1 MIPWDAKTEHAFVGV
16 PPLSISVTINR
27 TPDPGTPLLLAGFSF
42 RHDSQ
47 LVPDLIRNI
56 TPIVHGWIAL
66 DDRHSSAWYSSEPE
80 RRKALLRTAK
90 HYGAAWFMPID
101 PDERLEDDWQHRI
114 DGFLK
119 ADDLPIWTCQVYEM
133 FTETEFRVDGIW
145 GGKMREKLFPITSDM
160 HVPDVDLH
168 SLPFMYDM
176 ARPRRQTALAFYH
189 LREISPVRR
198 QLRRDQYAYLDPDRT
213 MQPIG
218 YDYLAMEEGAVL
230 QKISPNRPF
239 SPPHQDD
246 GSLWAPELPHGAVC
260 VKDPLHS
267 RMALIRQFRAY
278 KAVESVAA
286 IADATVADYPQD
298 KEVRLWSGLLWLE
311 AGRPE
316 VATERLLHDSLKQ
329 TVAAQVLLS
338 RSALACGNHA
348 LAQQAADAAL
358 ACVPGSPIALKAA
371 SDARKTRAS
380 HTQPNALWRRWVNQ
394 GTASIAEGSA
404 APENPRICIIVF
416 DLANTQE
423 GLEVIQSLLLQDCA
437 VEIVVVHSGGGTLH
451 ATLAPVLHAIRLIEL
466 SAQHPPGAARN
477 IGIDASTAPIITFLS
492 GDCLALSGTVQ
503 QRVQLHAASA
513 MVVPS
518 TLLPVR
524 SDTAIGWIFSA
535 FHNPQH
541 EPMGERSTI
550 DYGPSYTRPLFDLFG
565 YFPTGLTGNEETA
578 LNTLLS
584 NRYPANT
591 TSPVVTLHRGP
602 ETANALRCA
611 IARKAEQQILWLPV
625 WRKAI
630 QDGTAAYQL
639 ANERIRCLDKSRTIL
654 TAHFPDSMTEPAMN
668 RLLGVCV
675 SAHLLGL
682 KRGLEKLRFAQDLS
696 NQSAAIYEEDPEQAL
711 SLARSALSIDSC
723 HALHALTI
731 ASLENKLGH
740 TQEVIRM
747 ARHGLTLDPTST
759 ALLSM
764 LCEYIGREIS
774 PRAALN
780 EAEHQCMLSPQTTA
794 HWDVAIQWAT
804 LIQDSTR
811 EQFLRQF
818 RSFLTQ

>member
-1 MIPWDAKTEHAFVGV
+1 M
-16 PPLSISVTINR
+16 SISVTINR
-27 TPDPGTPLLLAGFSF
+27 TPAPGTPLLLAGFSF
-42 RHDSQ
+42 RHDSK

-56 TPIVHGWIAL
+56 APIVHGWIAL

-133 FTETEFRVDGIW
+133 FTETEFRVDGVW

-160 HVPDVDLH
+160 HVPDVELH
-168 SLPFMYDM
+168 SLPFMYDI
-176 ARPRRQTALAFYH
+176 ARPRRQTSLAFYH

-198 QLRRDQYAYLDPDRT
+198 QLRRDQYAYLDPERT
-213 MQPIG
+213 MQSIG

-239 SPPHQDD
+239 SPSHQDD
-246 GSLWAPELPHGAVC
+246 GSLWAPALPHGAVC

-298 KEVRLWSGLLWLE
+298 KEARLWSGLLWLE

-316 VATERLLHDSLKQ
+316 TATERLLHNSLKQ
-329 TVAAQVLLS
+329 TATAQVLLS

-358 ACVPGSPIALKAA
+358 ACVPGSPIALKAV
-371 SDARKTRAS
+371 SDAYKTRAS
-380 HTQPNALWRRWVNQ
+380 YTQPNALWRRWVEQ
-394 GTASIAEGSA
+394 GTASIVEGDA
-404 APENPRICIIVF
+404 APENPHICIIVF

-423 GLEVIQSLLLQDCA
+423 GLEAIQSLLLQGCA
-437 VEIVVVHSGGGTLH
+437 VEIVVVHSGDGALH
-451 ATLAPVLHAIRLIEL
+451 PTLAPVLHAIRLIEL
-466 SAQHPPGAARN
+466 SAKHSPGAARN

-492 GDCLALSGTVQ
+492 GDSLALAGTVQ
-503 QRVQLHAASA
+503 QRIQLHAAPA

-518 TLLPVR
+518 TLVPAR
-524 SDTAIGWIFSA
+524 SDTAIGWVSSA
-535 FHNPQH
+535 FHHPQH
-541 EPMGERSTI
+541 EPTAECSTI
-550 DYGPSYTRPLFDLFG
+550 GYDLSYTRTIFDLFG
-565 YFPTGLTGNEETA
+565 YFPTGLAGNADAA
-578 LNTLLS
+578 LNTSLS
-584 NRYPANT
+584 NRYPANAT
-591 TSPVVTLHRGP
+591 CPVVTLHKGP

-611 IARKAEQQILWLPV
+611 IAQKAEQQVLWLSV

-630 QDGTAAYQL
+630 QDGTSAYQL
-639 ANERIRCLDKSRTIL
+639 ANERIRCLDRLRAVL
-654 TAHFPDSMTEPAMN
+654 TAHFPASMTEPVMN

-675 SAHLLGL
+675 TAHLLGL
-682 KRGLEKLRFAQDLS
+682 KRGLEKLRIAQHLS
-696 NQSAAIYEEDPEQAL
+696 DQSASIHEKEPEQAL
-711 SLARSALSIDSC
+711 NLARSALSIDSFHAP
-723 HALHALTI
+723 HALDI
-731 ASLENKLGH
+731 ASLENQLGH
-740 TQEVIRM
+740 TQEAIRM

-759 ALLSM
+759 ALLSV
-764 LCEYIGREIS
+764 LCECVGRETS
-774 PRAALN
+774 PSAALSV
-780 EAEHQCMLSPQTTA
+780 AEQQCMLSPQTTT
-794 HWDVAIQWAT
+794 HWDVAIQWST
-804 LIQDSTR
+804 LIQDSAR

-818 RSFLTQ
+818 RSFMTQ